1 MPKPRTFSDEGYKTV
16 DASTAFEE
24 ENLPHYTRE
33 AFYPARN
40 GEIIHG
46 RYQLGAK
53 MGYGTSSTVWLAQ
66 DLQDGSYWAMKI
78 QVNTI
83 PEEYRTSEL
92 EVYRH
97 LKAHGSP
104 NHPGEKHI
112 CELRDAF
119 VLQGPNG
126 THQVLVLT
134 AAGMTLSEFRYRP
147 GNVLSPLMAR
157 LAVKQV
163 LLAVNYLHS
172 ADVIYTDLHADNL
185 LIGVTDQAVFDKIAS
200 LEAKTPSRRKYVDD
214 TVIHSSLGV
223 VASIGPLVLC
233 DMGQA
238 RIGSRQE
245 GIAMPAPFR
254 APEVILGMPWDSKID
269 MWNLGVLAWNLVEDD
284 VLFQL
289 KAYESRDESNAR
301 HLAAMVALLGPPP
314 TEFLNRKRSET
325 SKYWDDQGNWIGL
338 PAVPT
343 GVSFE
348 SLAKKLEGNEK
359 IAFID
364 FVRSLLR
371 WLPEERPISVQA
383 FSHSWVQGKSTAD
396 DKKEQREKAGK

>member
-1 MPKPRTFSDEGYKTV
+1 MPKPRSFANEGYKTV

-24 ENLPHYTRE
+24 EALPHYTRE

-40 GEIIHG
+40 GDIIHG

-66 DLQDGSYWAMKI
+66 DLQDGTYWAMKI
-78 QVNTI
+78 QVNTM

-92 EVYRH
+92 DVYRH
-97 LKAHGSP
+97 LTVHGSP
-104 NHPGEKHI
+104 NHPGKQHI

-119 VLQGPNG
+119 ELQGPDGSG

-134 AAGMTLSEFRYRP
+134 AAGVTLGEYRYRP

-163 LLAVNYLHS
+163 LLAINYLHS

-185 LIGVTDQAVFDKIAS
+185 LIGVMDQAVFDKIAS
-200 LEAKTPSRRKYVDD
+200 LEARTPSRRKYVDG
-214 TVIHSSLGV
+214 TVIHASLGV
-223 VASIGPLVLC
+223 VDSIGPLALC

-238 RIGSRQE
+238 RIGPRHE

-254 APEVILGMPWDSKID
+254 APEVILGMPWDKKID
-269 MWNLGVLAWNLVEDD
+269 MWNVGVLAWNLVEDD
-284 VLFQL
+284 ILFQL
-289 KAYESRDESNAR
+289 EADESREQSNAR
-301 HLAAMVALLGPPP
+301 HLANMVALLGPPP
-314 TEFLNRKRSET
+314 IEFLNRKTSET
-325 SKYWDDQGNWIGL
+325 SKYWDDQGNWIGS
-338 PAVPT
+338 PAVPE

-348 SLAKKLEGNEK
+348 TLAKKLQGNEK
-359 IAFID
+359 TAFVD

-371 WLPEERPISVQA
+371 WLPEDRPLSVQA
-383 FSHSWVQGKSTAD
+383 FSHPWVQGKSNAD
-396 DKKEQREKAGK
+396 EKESNR